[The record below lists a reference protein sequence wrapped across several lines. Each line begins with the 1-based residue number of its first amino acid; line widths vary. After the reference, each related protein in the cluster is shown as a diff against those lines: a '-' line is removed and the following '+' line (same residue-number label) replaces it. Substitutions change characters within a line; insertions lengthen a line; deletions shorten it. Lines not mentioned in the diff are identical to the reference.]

1 MGASVCVMTRR
12 LVLLGDVVNS
22 RQVDDREQFG
32 RRLADA
38 CAAVTDAHS
47 DAFDA
52 PLEPLKGVDE
62 VGGVL
67 TDPAVLYDVLDGL
80 RDRLHP
86 QELRV
91 AVAAGEVDVGADT
104 GEVARMDGPAF
115 HRADELL
122 ADLAGSPLRVALD
135 LDAAPLDAAIAD
147 EVNLLFRLKAGWTDH
162 QRRVVD
168 AYRTTGSQ
176 SAAAGELGVSQAAVS
191 QALSRADYATVREI
205 ETRLRRTLRAV

>member
-1 MGASVCVMTRR
+1 
-12 LVLLGDVVNS
+12 
-22 RQVDDREQFG
+22 
-32 RRLADA
+32 
-38 CAAVTDAHS
+38 
-47 DAFDA
+47 
-52 PLEPLKGVDE
+52 
-62 VGGVL
+62 VL

-80 RDRLHP
+80 RERLHP

-91 AVAAGEVDVGADT
+91 AVAAGEVDVGVDT

-135 LDAAPLDAAIAD
+135 LDAAPLDDAIAD

-168 AYRTTGSQ
+168 AYRRADSQ
-176 SAAAGELGVSQAAVS
+176 AAAAEELGVTQAAVS
-191 QALSRADYATVREI
+191 QALSRASWPAVREI
-205 ETRLRRTLRAV
+205 EARLRRTFAAV

>member
-1 MGASVCVMTRR
+1 MGASVDVMTRR
-12 LVLLGDVVNS
+12 FVLLGDVVAS
-22 RQVDDREQFG
+22 RQVDDREAFG
-32 RRLADA
+32 ERLADA

-67 TDPAVLYDVLDGL
+67 TDPGVLYDVLDGL
-80 RDRLHP
+80 RERLHP

-91 AVAAGEVDVGADT
+91 AVATGDVDVGIDT
-104 GEVARMDGPAF
+104 GEVSRMDGPAF

-122 ADLAGSPLRVALD
+122 ADLADSPLRVAFD
-135 LDAAPLDAAIAD
+135 LGEPGLEDALAD
-147 EVNLLFRLKAGWTDH
+147 EVNLLFLQKARWTDH
-162 QRRVVD
+162 QRRVVA
-168 AYRTTGSQ
+168 AYRDAGSQ
-176 SAAAGELGVSQAAVS
+176 AAVADDLGVSQAAVS
-191 QALSRADYATVREI
+191 QALTRANWPALREI

>member
-1 MGASVCVMTRR
+1 MAHR
-12 LVLLGDVVNS
+12 LVLLGDVVDS
-22 RQVDDREQFG
+22 RHVDDREAFG

-38 CAAVTDAHS
+38 CAAVTDAHG

-62 VGGVL
+62 IGGVL

-91 AVAAGEVDVGADT
+91 AVAAGEVDVGVDT

-122 ADLAGSPLRVALD
+122 TGLAGSPLRVALD
-135 LDAAPLDAAIAD
+135 LDTAPLDAAIAD

-168 AYRTTGSQ
+168 AYRRAGSQ
-176 SAAAGELGVSQAAVS
+176 SAAAADLGVSQAAVS

>member
-1 MGASVCVMTRR
+1 MGSSVGVMARR

-22 RQVDDREQFG
+22 RQVDDRKAFG
-32 RRLADA
+32 DQLAEA
-38 CAAVTDAHS
+38 CAAVTDAHR

-62 VGGVL
+62 IGGVL
-67 TDPAVLYDVLDGL
+67 TGPAVLYDVLDDL
-80 RDRLHP
+80 RERLHP
-86 QELRV
+86 QEIRI
-91 AVAAGEVDVGADT
+91 AVAAGEVDVGVDT

-115 HRADELL
+115 HRTDELL

-135 LDAAPLDAAIAD
+135 LDAAPLDDAIAD
-147 EVNLLFRLKAGWTDH
+147 EVNLLFRLKADWTDR

-176 SAAAGELGVSQAAVS
+176 SDAAAELGVSQAAVS

>member
-1 MGASVCVMTRR
+1 MGASVDVMTRR
-12 LVLLGDVVNS
+12 FVLLGDVVAS
-22 RQVDDREQFG
+22 RQVDDREAFG
-32 RRLADA
+32 ERLADA

-67 TDPAVLYDVLDGL
+67 TDPGVLYDVLDGL
-80 RDRLHP
+80 RERLHP

-91 AVAAGEVDVGADT
+91 AVATGDVDVGVDT
-104 GEVARMDGPAF
+104 GEVSRMDGPAF

-122 ADLAGSPLRVALD
+122 AGLADSPLRVAFD
-135 LDAAPLDAAIAD
+135 LGEPGLEDALAD
-147 EVNLLFRLKAGWTDH
+147 EVNLLFLQKARWTDH
-162 QRRVVD
+162 QRRVVA
-168 AYRTTGSQ
+168 AYRDAGSQ
-176 SAAAGELGVSQAAVS
+176 AAVADDLGVSQAAVS
-191 QALSRADYATVREI
+191 QALTRANWPALREI